1 MLKELDG
8 RKDNMARVALVGNM
22 RSGKNTFGD
31 ILVKE
36 YGYTEI
42 SFADELKRICKELF
56 PEQFKNGNK
65 PREILQ
71 NVGQCM
77 RSIDYDVW
85 VKALDR
91 KIKHYDGKNLVIT
104 DVRYPNEVDY
114 LRNNGFIIVQI
125 IVYRSIIVGRCKAT
139 DPNFNPAQLD
149 HESESM
155 ASSYIVGDILVYN
168 NNSLEEY
175 LAKVHQVISEI
186 ERGVLNER

>member
-1 MLKELDG
+1 
-8 RKDNMARVALVGNM
+8 MARIALVGNM
-22 RSGKNTFGD
+22 RSGKDTFANV
-31 ILVKE
+31 LVKE

-42 SFADELKRICKELF
+42 AFADELKRICKELF

-91 KIKHYDGKNLVIT
+91 KIKQYDGKNLVIT
-104 DVRYPNEVDY
+104 DVRYPNEVAY
-114 LRNNGFIIVQI
+114 LENNGFIIVQL
-125 IVYRSIIVGRCKAT
+125 VVDRSILEERCKAT
-139 DPNFNPAQLD
+139 DPNFNPTQLD
-149 HESESM
+149 HESEFM
-155 ASSYIVGDILVYN
+155 ASSCRVGDIEVYN
-168 NNSLEEY
+168 NSSLEVY
-175 LAKVHQVISEI
+175 LDTVHKVISEI

>member
-1 MLKELDG
+1 
-8 RKDNMARVALVGNM
+8 MARIALVGNM
-22 RSGKNTFGD
+22 RSGKNTFSD
-31 ILVKE
+31 VLVKE

-42 SFADELKRICKELF
+42 AFAGELKRICKELF
-56 PEQFKNGNK
+56 PEQFRNGNK

-91 KIKHYDGKNLVIT
+91 KIKQYDGKNLVIT
-104 DVRYPNEVDY
+104 DVRYPNEVAY

>member
-1 MLKELDG
+1 
-8 RKDNMARVALVGNM
+8 MARIALVGNM

-42 SFADELKRICKELF
+42 AFAGELKRICKELF
-56 PEQFKNGNK
+56 PEQFRNGNK

-71 NVGQCM
+71 NVGHCM